1 MQTTR
6 ATLFALSSA
15 ALLSH
20 LGQNVTAGMTAEEK
34 MSLFALEIFV
44 GSSLRREGGDPL
56 TLYGLCALGDI
67 GTLSL

>member
-1 MQTTR
+1 
-6 ATLFALSSA
+6 
-15 ALLSH
+15 
-20 LGQNVTAGMTAEEK
+20 